1 MQFWVKYMNNT
12 NDILDRQAIYTRKY
26 SLFDLIHTFMSI
38 EGLQSLTGVSQVTC
52 NCNSFYFFILG
63 FIWCNLVLFGITW
76 FLFVKTIFPKKMQ
89 FIAFN
94 SIKKFAY
101 TF

>member
-38 EGLQSLTGVSQVTC
+38 EGLQSLTGVSQVTS
-52 NCNSFYFFILG
+52 NQT
-63 FIWCNLVLFGITW
+63 FG
-76 FLFVKTIFPKKMQ
+76 LEKNRV
-89 FIAFN
+89 
-94 SIKKFAY
+94 SISISN
-101 TF
+101 